1 MQKIINGI
9 AIFSGV
15 VALGVVGVGGYV
27 FIRKDAIVDNI
38 KSKVMESVMPDI
50 GGGIESAI
58 PDLTGLRYHSKNMA
72 EVKKEE
78 KKGLLGKIK
87 EAAED
92 KEEQL
97 AFLSTIVRLAVLVW
111 SAGILTLNYVEIL
124 LHVQEQK
131 IDPTFI
137 ASVFTGTLSYLL
149 VFRLQAR
156 RQVF

>member
-58 PDLTGLRYHSKNMA
+58 PDLTGHALP
-72 EVKKEE
+72 
-78 KKGLLGKIK
+78 
-87 EAAED
+87 
-92 KEEQL
+92 
-97 AFLSTIVRLAVLVW
+97 F
-111 SAGILTLNYVEIL
+111 
-124 LHVQEQK
+124 
-131 IDPTFI
+131 
-137 ASVFTGTLSYLL
+137 
-149 VFRLQAR
+149 
-156 RQVF
+156 